1 MNGMGYY
8 SIYGS
13 FWGFLLNIFVIL
25 IIVGAVVMLLNRSGY
40 AAPKEDERLIRIEK
54 DTEEIKKTVE
64 EIKNKLE
71 EI

>member
-1 MNGMGYY
+1 MGYY